1 MIGLKR
7 KYEAKGENLLLTESL
22 ELEMFMFIEEMKRW
36 NWACPKLGVR
46 TDPCLKIVPQNGPD
60 HHKKESKQIKM
71 RKLINT
77 GVLGGKEVFLSEIEN

>member
-22 ELEMFMFIEEMKRW
+22 ELEMFMFVEEMKRW

-46 TDPCLKIVPQNGPD
+46 TDPCLKIVP
-60 HHKKESKQIKM
+60 
-71 RKLINT
+71 
-77 GVLGGKEVFLSEIEN
+77 